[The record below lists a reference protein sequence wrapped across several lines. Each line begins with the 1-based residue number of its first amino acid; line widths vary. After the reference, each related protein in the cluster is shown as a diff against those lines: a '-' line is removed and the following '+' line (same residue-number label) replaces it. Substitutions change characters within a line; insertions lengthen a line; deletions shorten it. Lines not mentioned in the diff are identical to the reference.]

1 MCSSDLFPS
10 HDKTLEEVHA
20 FLVENESNIQ
30 CVVAKPELGIENS
43 LNFGEAQN
51 PSLNTYADNI
61 DTMAFL
67 SVV

>member
-1 MCSSDLFPS
+1 
-10 HDKTLEEVHA
+10 
-20 FLVENESNIQ
+20 VENESNIQ